1 LEFVAYTLASKPDLI
16 IRNTNILFATII
28 IGLALVLS
36 STDAV
41 AQFPNKYKEKKQL
54 NLTKYDRKLLHF
66 GFSLGMNYS
75 DIAVKTV
82 GNIQDLDSVYIVEP
96 KGAVG
101 FNLGIVTDL
110 RMGEHFNL
118 RFIPGISFVGRSMEY
133 TFIERDTVPVV
144 YDKVVN
150 SVYLEVPLYFKFRS
164 RRINNWRVYVIGGG
178 KFLYDMATKEEVK
191 TDEVILKMKKEDYT
205 WDLGVGIDFYL
216 EYFKMSTEVKMSFGL
231 NNLLVEDQT
240 AFTNSI
246 QSLKSKTFLFSI
258 YFE

>member
-1 LEFVAYTLASKPDLI
+1 LQVNRK
-16 IRNTNILFATII
+16 NIVFSSAFLLVLFASVSATF
-28 IGLALVLS
+28 
-36 STDAV
+36 
-41 AQFPNKYKEKKQL
+41 AQFPEKYREKKHL

-66 GFSLGMNYS
+66 GFSLGANYS
-75 DIAVKTV
+75 DIAVKTA
-82 GNIQDLDSVYIVEP
+82 GNIQSLDSVYIMEP
-96 KGAVG
+96 KGALG
-101 FNLGIVTDL
+101 FNLGIVSDL
-110 RMGEHFNL
+110 RLGEHFNV
-118 RFIPGISFVGRSMEY
+118 RFIPSISFVGRSMEY
-133 TFIERDTVPVV
+133 TFIERDTVPIV

-191 TDEVILKMKKEDYT
+191 TDEIILKMKKEDYT
-205 WDLGVGIDFYL
+205 WDLGVGVDFYL
-216 EYFKMSTEVKMSFGL
+216 EYFKLSTEVKMSFGL

-246 QSLKSKTFLFSI
+246 ESLKSKTFLFSI

>member
-1 LEFVAYTLASKPDLI
+1 MKLLQKHIVFSSVLLLVFLTSASM
-16 IRNTNILFATII
+16 
-28 IGLALVLS
+28 VY
-36 STDAV
+36 
-41 AQFPNKYKEKKQL
+41 AQFPNKYREKKQL
-54 NLTKYDRKLLHF
+54 NLTKYDRQRMHF
-66 GFSLGMNYS
+66 GFSLGVNYS

-82 GNIQDLDSVYIVEP
+82 GNIQALDSVYVVEP
-96 KGAVG
+96 KGAMG
-101 FNLGIVTDL
+101 FNLGIVSDVRL
-110 RMGEHFNL
+110 GEHFNL

-133 TFIERDTVPVV
+133 TFIERDTLPVV

-150 SVYLEVPLYFKFRS
+150 SVYIEIPLYFKFRS
-164 RRINNWRVYVIGGG
+164 RRINNWRVYILGGG
-178 KFLYDMATKEEVK
+178 KVLFDMATKEEVQS
-191 TDEVILKMKKEDYT
+191 DEIILKMKREDYT
-205 WDLGVGIDFYL
+205 WDLGVGVDFYL

>member
-1 LEFVAYTLASKPDLI
+1 MYRCSKHI
-16 IRNTNILFATII
+16 YFATILC
-28 IGLALVLS
+28 GFALILCS
-36 STDAV
+36 EDAL
-41 AQFPNKYKEKKQL
+41 AQFPTKYKEKKQL

-82 GNIQDLDSVYIVEP
+82 GNIQELDSVYIVEP

-101 FNLGIVTDL
+101 FNLGIVSDL

-164 RRINNWRVYVIGGG
+164 RRINNWRVYILGGG
-178 KFLYDMATKEEVK
+178 KFLYDMATKEDVQTE
-191 TDEVILKMKKEDYT
+191 EVILKMKREDYT

-216 EYFKMSTEVKMSFGL
+216 EYFKLSTEVKMSFGL

-246 QSLKSKTFLFSI
+246 QSLRSKTFLFSV

>member
-1 LEFVAYTLASKPDLI
+1 LKLLQKHIVFSSVLLLVFLTSASM
-16 IRNTNILFATII
+16 
-28 IGLALVLS
+28 VY
-36 STDAV
+36 
-41 AQFPNKYKEKKQL
+41 AQFPNKYREKKQL
-54 NLTKYDRKLLHF
+54 NLTKYDRQRMHF
-66 GFSLGMNYS
+66 GFSLGVNYS

-82 GNIQDLDSVYIVEP
+82 GNIQALDSVYVVEP
-96 KGAVG
+96 KGAMG
-101 FNLGIVTDL
+101 FNLGIVSDVRL
-110 RMGEHFNL
+110 GEHFNL

-133 TFIERDTVPVV
+133 TFIERDTLPVV

-150 SVYLEVPLYFKFRS
+150 SVYIEIPLYFKFRS
-164 RRINNWRVYVIGGG
+164 RRINNWRVYILGGG
-178 KFLYDMATKEEVK
+178 KVLFDMATKEEVQS
-191 TDEVILKMKKEDYT
+191 DEIILKMKREDYT
-205 WDLGVGIDFYL
+205 WDLGVGVDFYL

>member
-1 LEFVAYTLASKPDLI
+1 M
-16 IRNTNILFATII
+16 FAC
-28 IGLALVLS
+28 ALVLLTS
-36 STDAV
+36 VSEAY
-41 AQFPNKYKEKKQL
+41 AQFPNRYREKKQL
-54 NLTKYDRKLLHF
+54 NLSKYDRKLLHF
-66 GFSLGMNYS
+66 GFSLGLNYS
-75 DIAVKTV
+75 DIAVKTI
-82 GNIQDLDSVYIVEP
+82 GDIQALDSVYIVEP
-96 KGAVG
+96 KGALG
-101 FNLGIVTDL
+101 FNLGIVSDL

-118 RFIPGISFVGRSMEY
+118 RFIPGISFVGRSMQY
-133 TFIERDTVPVV
+133 TFLERDSVPVV

-164 RRINNWRVYVIGGG
+164 RRINNWRVYIIGGG

-191 TDEVILKMKKEDYT
+191 TDEVILKMKREDYT

-216 EYFKMSTEVKMSFGL
+216 EFFKLSTEVKMSFGL

-246 QSLKSKTFLFSI
+246 QSLKSKTFLFSV